1 MATCGVAFP
10 VGSDTIERLSQ
21 AGVGPDVI
29 AAAVTGRYFFLLSD
43 PSDQNI
49 ASILT
54 HTQPGS
60 VAPPFTADQKAEVLK
75 ATASP
80 EVSAI
85 RALFDRYRSAK
96 NQMTSADDQ
105 RRVRLLDALPPDVVA
120 SPFSVLAVNPYAGGG
135 EIVTIIFAKSPH
147 LIVDV
152 HVTADGV
159 TFLRQKALPPEI
171 SDRIASYYR
180 DLLSDPAYLR

>member
-120 SPFSVLAVNPYAGGG
+120 SPVSVLAVDPYAGGG
-135 EIVTIIFAKSPH
+135 GIVSRRRVVVQH
-147 LIVDV
+147 VRGVRRGDRRVEDDRWRVSQERRSDELHRGIV
-152 HVTADGV
+152 
-159 TFLRQKALPPEI
+159 R
-171 SDRIASYYR
+171 
-180 DLLSDPAYLR
+180 